1 MNSVMFLEEPKR
13 SHLGRPVV
21 VHRQRQAARATFTPA
36 GADLAMLLALTSIMG
51 SVLGLVL
58 LIESLS

>member
-1 MNSVMFLEEPKR
+1 MFLEQPKR
-13 SHLGRPVV
+13 FHLGRPA
-21 VHRQRQAARATFTPA
+21 VHRRRRAASTKFTPA

-51 SVLGLVL
+51 SVLGFVL